1 MKRSISF
8 FSLLC
13 VVFAVILT
21 VCSCAGKT
29 TTADKG
35 APSEKNPTESTGDN
49 SAENP
54 NTDLPAGTITF
65 DGGSVD
71 VGSTGATFENGILT
85 ITKAGSYE
93 LTGKSETCGI
103 VVNVDKSEQVEL
115 ILAGVELTNPVGP
128 VVFCDS
134 ADKLFLTAKE
144 GTTNHLKDG
153 VDYPA
158 SAAVDGPNAAIY
170 SDDDL
175 TIRGSGSL
183 KVTALY
189 NNGISSKN
197 DIKIK
202 EVTLT
207 LEAYNTGIRGKESV
221 TVSSGKITVKAG
233 NDAIKA
239 SEEVEEGKGYV
250 TVEGG
255 ELTLTAGDDCLQ
267 AATVLT
273 VSGGKITA
281 SAGGKLTNA
290 PTEQVTEGIING

>member
-13 VVFAVILT
+13 LVFALILT
-21 VCSCAGKT
+21 VCACTSKGT
-29 TTADKG
+29 TDDKA
-35 APSEKNPTESTGDN
+35 APGESTPESIPGE
-49 SAENP
+49 SVTNP
-54 NTDLPAGTITF
+54 NPDLPAGAITF
-65 DGGSVD
+65 NGGSVD

-93 LTGKSETCGI
+93 LTGKSDTCGI

-290 PTEQVTEGIING
+290 PTENVAEGIING